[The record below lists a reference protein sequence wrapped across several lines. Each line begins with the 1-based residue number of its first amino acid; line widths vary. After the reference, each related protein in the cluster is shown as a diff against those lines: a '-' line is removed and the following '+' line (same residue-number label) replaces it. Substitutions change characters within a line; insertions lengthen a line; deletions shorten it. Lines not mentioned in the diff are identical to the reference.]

1 MDGLLVL
8 SPKMLGGYEALL
20 NGVHLESRGGT
31 PLYLGWELGGV
42 ACGVLAA
49 FCDSD
54 TVTIA
59 HIAVAEPCRRRGI
72 ARRLLQALCETAKHA
87 GAVRIDCVLAVS
99 GPDRIA
105 AEGLLWGQ
113 GFRSQES
120 CGTYRFALDALLDGP
135 LGTGRPRSAKVVSLS
150 QVQPYQLRA
159 YNSHIAAPKN
169 FLHPPI
175 HPQELLE
182 QVSMA
187 WIEDGKMTGCVLL
200 APCGADV
207 ELRWIHAQ
215 GAAAV
220 GALLAS
226 ACGALAQAFPP
237 ETMIH
242 VAALEHSA
250 EDLVKRLAGSAAVE
264 TTPVEYFARSL

>member
-1 MDGLLVL
+1 MDGILSL
-8 SPKMLGGYEALL
+8 SPKALGGYEALL
-20 NGVHLESRGGT
+20 EGVDWGFQRGT

-42 ACGVLAA
+42 ACGILAA

-59 HIAVAEPCRRRGI
+59 HIAVTAPCRRRGI
-72 ARRLLQALCETAKHA
+72 ARRLLQALCESAKHA
-87 GAVRIDCVLAVS
+87 GAGRIDCVLAAS
-99 GPDRIA
+99 GVDRIA

-120 CGTYRFALDALLDGP
+120 CATYCFPLKALLDGP
-135 LGTGRPRSAKVVSLS
+135 LGSNRPRSAKVVALS
-150 QVQPYQLRA
+150 QVQSHQLRA
-159 YNSHIAAPKN
+159 YNSHIAALKN

-175 HPQELLE
+175 HPQTLLE

-187 WIEDGKMTGCVLL
+187 WVEDGKMTGCVLL

-207 ELRWIHAQ
+207 ELQWIHAQ

-220 GALLAS
+220 GALLS
-226 ACGALAQAFPP
+226 AACNALTQAFPP

-250 EDLVKRLAGSAAVE
+250 EGLVKRLAGSAAVE
-264 TTPVEYFARSL
+264 TTPVEYFERSL